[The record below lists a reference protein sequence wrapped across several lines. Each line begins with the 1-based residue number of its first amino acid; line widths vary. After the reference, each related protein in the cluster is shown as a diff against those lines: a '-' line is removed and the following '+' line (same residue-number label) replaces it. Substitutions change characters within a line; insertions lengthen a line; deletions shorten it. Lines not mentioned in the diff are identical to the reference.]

1 MCGGGGGGGQMTG
14 ALPGDFQVFKI
25 CGKCVKNLT
34 KLPSDH
40 AACEL
45 AVYPSVFYSV
55 ATVVGWFVCRM
66 CVHSEQ

>member
-34 KLPSDH
+34 KFPSDH
-40 AACEL
+40 AACEQL
-45 AVYPSVFYSV
+45 YILPSFILSLQ
-55 ATVVGWFVCRM
+55 
-66 CVHSEQ
+66 S

>member
-1 MCGGGGGGGQMTG
+1 MCGGGGGQMTG

-40 AACEL
+40 AACEQL
-45 AVYPSVFYSV
+45 YILPSFIPSLQ
-55 ATVVGWFVCRM
+55 
-66 CVHSEQ
+66 S